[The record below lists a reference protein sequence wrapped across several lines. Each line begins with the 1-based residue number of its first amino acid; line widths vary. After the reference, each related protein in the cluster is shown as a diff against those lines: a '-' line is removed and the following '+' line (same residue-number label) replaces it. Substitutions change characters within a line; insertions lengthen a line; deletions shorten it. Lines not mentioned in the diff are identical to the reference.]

1 MRVLVLG
8 GDGYLGWPMAIY
20 LSQKGHQVRLL
31 DNFAKRRWEL
41 ELGVEPLIPI
51 ATLHERVRAWCEL
64 TGRSIQIHVVDL
76 QNYGAVE
83 TTICEFS
90 PDAIIHFGEQ
100 PSAPYSMLDQSRAV
114 FSQVNNISGTLN
126 VLWAMRRY
134 APDCHLIKLGTMGE
148 YGTPNIDIEE
158 GFIEIAHRGRKDFLP
173 FPKQAGSFYHLSKV
187 HDSHNIMFACR
198 VWGLRCTDLNQGV
211 VYGIETEETCLDERL
226 VTSFHYDEVFG
237 TALNRFCVQAVA
249 SIPLTLYGK
258 GEQKR
263 GFLNIRDTIQC
274 VDLTLKNPPRSS
286 EYRVFNQFTEIFSV
300 SQLAQQVRTQG
311 EKLGLKVEIMHLDNP
326 RAEAEDH
333 YYNPKHTKLKDLG
346 LKPTLLSDELLQSML
361 KIVEE
366 YKHRI
371 RREIVMPRVRWR

>member
-198 VWGLRCTDLNQGV
+198 VWGLRCTDLNQG
-211 VYGIETEETCLDERL
+211 
-226 VTSFHYDEVFG
+226 
-237 TALNRFCVQAVA
+237 
-249 SIPLTLYGK
+249 
-258 GEQKR
+258 
-263 GFLNIRDTIQC
+263 
-274 VDLTLKNPPRSS
+274 
-286 EYRVFNQFTEIFSV
+286 
-300 SQLAQQVRTQG
+300 
-311 EKLGLKVEIMHLDNP
+311 
-326 RAEAEDH
+326 
-333 YYNPKHTKLKDLG
+333 
-346 LKPTLLSDELLQSML
+346 
-361 KIVEE
+361 
-366 YKHRI
+366 
-371 RREIVMPRVRWR
+371 